1 MPLLY
6 LPEVFFLESSLITLA
21 YFTIHLGIGMPDSS
35 QKGHLK
41 SPCLDSH
48 LSAGR
53 YCLFCPK
60 SSAGIAALFGSLGVS
75 LGRSFHG
82 SSKQGSGSL
91 QQRIDALVESAHNT
105 LAIDE
110 PEGRS
115 SEEDNGRNH
124 THAKSII
131 DTNNALGAN
140 AWNKSPHTW
149 HLGHGSAA
157 VVHFGLFE
165 VVGGI
170 HRVQPS
176 VFYDGSS
183 DDTMFCVFQ
192 GYLSNLEELIER
204 YYAWDSFSSM
214 QQREKKKSA
223 KDSPTAV
230 IMAKKSPGEKAAELL
245 YTMFCDER
253 NGEDPLIVL
262 SELQGQYAFALFDG
276 DRKHVFAA
284 RDSSGKERLYF
295 EIEDDGGV
303 TISNCNTLHV
313 KSSDGMD
320 HVDWEELPP
329 GHYLSG
335 KPIKVHQFALT
346 PEEMKEREYNDAAQ
360 DNFMIDYS

>member
-1 MPLLY
+1 
-6 LPEVFFLESSLITLA
+6 
-21 YFTIHLGIGMPDSS
+21 MPDSS
-35 QKGHLK
+35 QKGHSK
-41 SPCLDSH
+41 SSWLDSH

-60 SSAGIAALFGSLGVS
+60 SNAGIAALFGSIGVS

-82 SSKQGSGSL
+82 SNKQGSGGL
-91 QQRIDALVESAHNT
+91 QQRIDALVKSAHT
-105 LAIDE
+105 TVATQE
-110 PEGRS
+110 PDGDWS
-115 SEEDNGRNH
+115 DGDVGYKH
-124 THAKSII
+124 GKDKAVI

-149 HLGHGSAA
+149 HLGNGSAA

-183 DDTMFCVFQ
+183 DDPMFCVFQ

-214 QQREKKKSA
+214 QQREKKRSA

-230 IMAKKSPGEKAAELL
+230 IMAKKTPGEKAAELL

-262 SELQGQYAFALFDG
+262 SELQGQYAFALFDA

-284 RDSSGKERLYF
+284 RDSSGKERVYF
-295 EIEDDGGV
+295 EIDDDGGV
-303 TISNCNTLHV
+303 TISNSNMLDV
-313 KSSDGMD
+313 KSSDGIGR
-320 HVDWEELPP
+320 VAWEELPP

-346 PEEMKEREYNDAAQ
+346 PEEMKEREYNDAVQ